1 MRYLRRFRNSE
12 LEIQKCKELRHIV
25 SGSELIQKLLNQKP
39 FVGFSLR
46 IISKQFLQK
55 SIQEPMSRRTA
66 VIRSENYSKALGDTP
81 FGAAS

>member
-25 SGSELIQKLLNQKP
+25 SGSELIQKLLNP

-66 VIRSENYSKALGDTP
+66 VIRSENYSKALADTP